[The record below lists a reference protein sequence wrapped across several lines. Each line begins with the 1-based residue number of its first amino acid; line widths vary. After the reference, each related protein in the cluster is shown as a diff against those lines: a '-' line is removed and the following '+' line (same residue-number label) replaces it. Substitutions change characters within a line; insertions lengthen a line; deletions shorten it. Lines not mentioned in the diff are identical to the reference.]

1 MTLHNLNNK
10 SEGSTYGTI
19 VQFIVSSTNSN
30 VCLFVVCVKLEEEE
44 CFNQRLGENQ
54 QIGSS
59 EC

>member
-1 MTLHNLNNK
+1 MALR
-10 SEGSTYGTI
+10 I
-19 VQFIVSSTNSN
+19 VQFIVFSTNSN
-30 VCLFVVCVKLEEEE
+30 VCLFVVCKLEEEE

>member
-1 MTLHNLNNK
+1 MALR
-10 SEGSTYGTI
+10 I